1 MDTKFQTSFIPRKPL
16 VPNSSA
22 VPPQNSGSS
31 SGGLLNLIGIVIFV
45 ASVASAIGIFAWNKI
60 EMGNIEKN
68 KAALA
73 ENRKQFGSD
82 IEFLKKFNTRIN
94 LAKRVVD
101 NHTATSN
108 VLKALE
114 EVVVD
119 NVRFK
124 EFTFEMADNPSA
136 DTTRFEIDGEAKT
149 FEALA
154 FQSDTLLESTKIKN
168 PVISDLKLNDKGLV
182 EFKLIGTLPFSE
194 LRYAKQFETVETP
207 TNQNE

>member
-1 MDTKFQTSFIPRKPL
+1 MENKFQTSFIPRKPL

-22 VPPQNSGSS
+22 IPPQSSGSS
-31 SGGLLNLIGIVIFV
+31 SSGLLNLIGIIAFV
-45 ASVASAIGIFAWNKI
+45 ASVASAIVIFTWNRVEK
-60 EMGNIEKN
+60 GNIEKN
-68 KAALA
+68 KVALA
-73 ENRKQFGSD
+73 ENKKQFGSD
-82 IEFLKKFNTRIN
+82 IEFLKKFNKRIN

-108 VLKALE
+108 MLKALE

-124 EFTFEMADNPSA
+124 ELVYEMPDNPVKDVTKFA
-136 DTTRFEIDGEAKT
+136 INGEAKT

-154 FQSDTLLESTKIKN
+154 FQSDTVQENTAIKN
-168 PVISDLKLNDKGLV
+168 SVISDLKISDKGLI
-182 EFKLIGTLPFSE
+182 EFVFEGALPFSE
-194 LRYAKQFETVETP
+194 IRYAKQFESVTVP